1 MQWKGK
7 MQNLLSFV
15 RSYFEFSFHELFEKS
30 ETPNDLTNERTYSK
44 ANCSRKYSD
53 ALKISSKTK
62 LVELS
67 LSNDGLLTNDAFE
80 NWISHTVGN
89 ITSEKDKERGMKL
102 LDEAYE
108 YERKINNSFRS
119 IFCSSKSIWE

>member
-1 MQWKGK
+1 

-15 RSYFEFSFHELFEKS
+15 RRYFEFIFRKPFKKS
-30 ETPNDLTNERTYSK
+30 VTPNDLANESSYFK

-62 LVELS
+62 PVELS
-67 LSNDGLLTNDAFE
+67 LSNDGLLTNDTFE

-89 ITSEKDKERGMKL
+89 ITSEKDEERGMKL

-108 YERKINNSFRS
+108 YERKINDSFRS
-119 IFCSSKSIWE
+119 IFCNSKSVRE